1 MTNVPPAGINRLLS
15 HALLTAGLL
24 VLIISRCD
32 GQYENLATMNYS
44 NLSLNRLGNI
54 PGVTW
59 VPADNTTYDANHQ
72 RFFFQGNATSVPP
85 YNLYTVNAVS
95 GAVIY
100 NPVCP
105 SPAGTSGFVSGLQYD
120 NATDTLYAIY
130 QSGSSA
136 SFCWVAPA
144 TGVVTTISTLSG
156 FAGYNFSTFDTRDHW
171 YICVSG
177 EQLWV
182 INAATGAVLSNPA
195 FSPTQ
200 GIAYPLFDNLTGHL
214 YGIGSPSS
222 LSHYQFDSVS
232 LTNGTCYP
240 IANLPPM
247 TLPDL
252 GAAAIDEAAGKYIF
266 VGNDPFVVC
275 VTNYLYLVDIG
286 TGVVLSKKPYP
297 YAESDTIINDENV
310 IGYSFDNKRETL
322 YVLNWYP
329 PQSQLGNLIQIA
341 ASNNRLCPGSTDTF
355 TAATPPGLTN
365 LSYQWQWNGN
375 NVGVNNPSYTNGNLA
390 DGDSVR
396 CIITISQD
404 CALPV
409 MYTTNSILIHVLSPP
424 AVSVTITASP
434 DNVCGGDTIVFT
446 AIPVNGGSVPAY
458 QWQVDGVNTGANSA
472 LFATNAL
479 SNGDEVDCLLTS
491 SVACAQ
497 PVPSASI
504 SPLIRPTPTISISVA
519 DTVIPYGQEVSL
531 RTTVDTPVTSYQWMP
546 ATGLNDPS
554 IADPVASP
562 VANTV
567 YQVSVL
573 APDGCTAKA
582 AVDIKVYHPLRMPN
596 AFTPNGDGRN
606 DVFRIPAFLQIIL
619 VNFSVYNRWGERVFS
634 TANSAEGWDGTLNG
648 RFQPAGAYVWRV
660 EYQDLLTGRPAVA
673 SGTVMMIR

>member
-1 MTNVPPAGINRLLS
+1 MTNFPPAGITRVLS
-15 HALLTAGLL
+15 RALLTAGLL

-32 GQYENLATMNYS
+32 AQYENLATMNYS

-100 NPVCP
+100 NPICP
-105 SPAGTSGFVSGLQYD
+105 SPAGTSGWVSGLQYD
-120 NATDTLYAIY
+120 NATDTLYGIY
-130 QSGSSA
+130 LSGNSA
-136 SFCWVAPA
+136 SFCRVDPA
-144 TGVVTTISTLSG
+144 TGVVTAISTLAG
-156 FAGYNFSTFDTRDHW
+156 FAGYNFSTFDTRDHR

-182 INAATGAVLSNPA
+182 IDAATGAVLSNPA

-214 YGIGSPSS
+214 YGIGSPPS
-222 LSHYQFDSVS
+222 LSYFQFDSVS

-266 VGNDPFVVC
+266 VGNDDFPAC
-275 VTNYLYLVDIG
+275 ISNYLYLVDIG
-286 TGVVLSKKPYP
+286 TGVVLLKRPYP
-297 YAESDTIINDENV
+297 YAESVTTINDESV
-310 IGYSFDNKRETL
+310 VGYSFDNKRETL
-322 YVLNWYP
+322 YALNWYP
-329 PQSQLGNLIQIA
+329 PQQNTLVQIA
-341 ASNNRLCPGSTDTF
+341 ATANNQLCAGSTDTF

-365 LSYQWQWNGN
+365 PSYQWQWNGN
-375 NVGVNNPSYTNGNLA
+375 NVGTNFPSYTNANLA

-396 CIITISQD
+396 CIITD
-404 CALPV
+404 NPGCALPI
-409 MYTTNSILIHVLSPP
+409 MYTSNSILVHVLSPP
-424 AVSVTITASP
+424 AVSVSITTSP
-434 DNVCGGDTIVFT
+434 DNVCKGDTIVFT
-446 AIPVNGGSVPAY
+446 ATPVNGGSVPAY
-458 QWQVDGVNTGANSA
+458 QWQVDGVNTGTNSA

-479 SNGDEVDCLLTS
+479 TSGDEVDCLLTS

-504 SPLIRPTPTISISVA
+504 SPLIRPTPAIRINVA
-519 DTVIPYGQEVSL
+519 DTVITYGQELSL
-531 RTTVDTPVTSYQWMP
+531 LATVDTPVTNYQWMP
-546 ATGLNDPS
+546 VTRLNDPT

-582 AVDIKVYHPLRMPN
+582 SVDIKVYHPLQMPN

-619 VNFSVYNRWGERVFS
+619 VNFSVYNRWGERIFS

-660 EYQDLLTGRPAVA
+660 EYHDLLTGRPAVA

>member
-1 MTNVPPAGINRLLS
+1 MTNFPPAAINRMLS
-15 HALLTAGLL
+15 HALFTAGLL

-32 GQYENLATMNYS
+32 AQYQNLATMNYS

-72 RFFFQGNATSVPP
+72 RFFFQGNATAVPP

-105 SPAGTSGFVSGLQYD
+105 SPAGTSGIVSGLQYD
-120 NATDTLYAIY
+120 NATDTLYGIY
-130 QSGSSA
+130 LSGSSA
-136 SFCWVAPA
+136 SFCWLDPA
-144 TGVVTTISTLSG
+144 TGVATTISTLAG
-156 FAGYNFSTFDTRDHW
+156 FAGYNFSTFDTRDHR

-182 INAATGAVLSNPA
+182 IDAGTGAVLSNPA

-200 GIAYPLFDNLTGHL
+200 GIVYPIFNNLTGHL
-214 YGIGSPSS
+214 YGIGSRSS
-222 LSHYQFDSVS
+222 LSYPQFDSIS

-240 IANLPPM
+240 IASLPPM
-247 TLPDL
+247 DLPNL

-266 VGNDPFVVC
+266 VGNDPFVAC
-275 VTNYLYLVDIG
+275 ITNYLYLVDIG

-297 YAESDTIINDENV
+297 FADSVTAISDESV

-329 PQSQLGNLIQIA
+329 PQQNTLVQIA
-341 ASNNRLCPGSTDTF
+341 ATAKNQLCAGSTDTF
-355 TAATPPGLTN
+355 TAATPPGLAN
-365 LSYQWQWNGN
+365 PSYQWQWNGN
-375 NVGVNNPSYTNGNLA
+375 NVGANYPSYTNDNLA

-396 CIITISQD
+396 CIITVNPG
-404 CALPV
+404 CTLPV
-409 MYTTNSILIHVLSPP
+409 MYISNSILIHVLSAP
-424 AVSVTITASP
+424 ATSVSIVALP
-434 DNVCGGDTIVFT
+434 DNVCKGDTIVFT
-446 AIPVNGGSVPAY
+446 ATPVNGGSVPAY
-458 QWQVDGVNTGANSA
+458 QWQVDGVNTGTNSA

-479 SNGDEVDCLLTS
+479 TEGDEVDCLLTS

-504 SPLIRPTPTISISVA
+504 SPIIRPAPAISISVG
-519 DTVIPYGQEVSL
+519 DTVIPYGQEVPL
-531 RTTVDTPVTSYQWMP
+531 RTTVDTPVMSYQWMP

-562 VANTV
+562 VVNTV

-582 AVDIKVYHPLRMPN
+582 AVDIKVYHPLKMPN

-606 DVFRIPAFLQIIL
+606 DVFRIPAFLQINL
-619 VNFSVYNRWGERVFS
+619 VNFSVYNRWGERIFS
-634 TANSAEGWDGTLNG
+634 TANNAEGWDGTLNG

-660 EYQDLLTGRPAVA
+660 EYQDLLSGRPAVA

>member
-1 MTNVPPAGINRLLS
+1 MTNFPPAGINKALS

-32 GQYENLATMNYS
+32 AQYENLATMNYS

-85 YNLYTVNAVS
+85 YNLYTVDAVS
-95 GAVIY
+95 GVVIY
-100 NPVCP
+100 NPICP
-105 SPAGTSGFVSGLQYD
+105 SPAGTSGWVSGLQYD
-120 NATDTLYAIY
+120 NATDTLYGIY

-136 SFCWVAPA
+136 SFCWIDPA
-144 TGVVTTISTLSG
+144 TGVVTTISTLAG
-156 FAGYNFSTFDTRDHW
+156 FAGYNFSTFDTRDHR

-182 INAATGAVLSNPA
+182 IDAATGAVLSNPA

-222 LSHYQFDSVS
+222 LPNFQFDSVS

-252 GAAAIDEAAGKYIF
+252 GAAAIDEAAGKYVF
-266 VGNDPFVVC
+266 VGNDDFPAC
-275 VTNYLYLVDIG
+275 ISNYLYVVDIS
-286 TGVVLSKKPYP
+286 TGVVLLKKPYP
-297 YAESDTIINDENV
+297 YAESVTTINDESV
-310 IGYSFDNKRETL
+310 VGYSFDNKRETL
-322 YVLNWYP
+322 YALNWYP
-329 PQSQLGNLIQIA
+329 PQQNTLVQIA
-341 ASNNRLCPGSTDTF
+341 ATANNQLCAGSPDTF

-365 LSYQWQWNGN
+365 PSYQWQWNGN
-375 NVGVNNPSYTNGNLA
+375 DVGTNYPSYTNANLA

-396 CIITISQD
+396 CIITD
-404 CALPV
+404 NPGCALPI
-409 MYTTNSILIHVLSPP
+409 MYTSNSIFIHVFSPP
-424 AVSVTITASP
+424 AVSVSITASP
-434 DNVCGGDTIVFT
+434 DNACKGDTIVFT
-446 AIPVNGGSVPAY
+446 ATPLNGGSVPAY
-458 QWQVDGVNTGANSA
+458 QWQLDGVNTGTNSA
-472 LFATNAL
+472 LFTTNAL
-479 SNGDEVDCLLTS
+479 TNGDEVDCLLTS
-491 SVACAQ
+491 SVACAE

-504 SPLIRPTPTISISVA
+504 SPLIRPTPAISISVA
-519 DTVIPYGQEVSL
+519 DTVIPYGQEVPL
-531 RTTVDTPVTSYQWMP
+531 LATVDTPVTSYQWMP

-562 VANTV
+562 VVNTV

-582 AVDIKVYHPLRMPN
+582 AVDIKVYHPLKMPN

-619 VNFSVYNRWGERVFS
+619 VNFSVYNRWGERIFS